1 MVFNC
6 LCGALQLAYFM
17 SEYAGVRAGKLR
29 LKGAAGASFAAKKKK
44 LKRKSKREDE
54 SEGLRHGAY
63 GKTERVMEK

>member
-1 MVFNC
+1 
-6 LCGALQLAYFM
+6 M

-44 LKRKSKREDE
+44 LKRKSKREEE

-63 GKTERVMEK
+63 EKTEF